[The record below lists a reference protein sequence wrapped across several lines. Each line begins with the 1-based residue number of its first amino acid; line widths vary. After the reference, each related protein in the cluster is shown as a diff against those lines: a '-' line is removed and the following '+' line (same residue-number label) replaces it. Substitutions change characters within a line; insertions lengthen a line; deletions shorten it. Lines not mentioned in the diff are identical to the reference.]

1 MSASSIVALVVVVAL
16 VAFAVW
22 RDLKKGAPCS
32 CGCDEDGCGCGCG
45 CCGKRQAEEKPTDCA

>member
-1 MSASSIVALVVVVAL
+1 MNISSLVALGVVVAL

-32 CGCDEDGCGCGCG
+32 CGCDKGGCGCG
-45 CCGKRQAEEKPTDCA
+45 CCGEQCAEKRTECV